1 MGAPKRISVAGCPVD
16 MISLDEV
23 VDELCQRIDQRRR
36 THVVFI
42 NAAKVVRC
50 RQSPDLRAAVERAD
64 MLLADG
70 VPIVW
75 ASRLRRTPLPGR
87 VNGTDLMERMLA
99 TSAEHGYSVY
109 LLGARPEVL
118 QHVIAEIQNRYP
130 RIKIVGFRHGYFS
143 KADETNIVRD
153 INESRPDL
161 LLIGMSTPQKE
172 LWGDRHLHSLDVA
185 VCQGVGGSFDVLAG
199 LTTRAPLWMQHYG
212 LEWFYRLL
220 QEPRRLWRRYLE
232 TNCVFVWLVL
242 VDLVAPRKNGA

>member
-1 MGAPKRISVAGCPVD
+1 MGAPRRIFVAGCPVD
-16 MISLDEV
+16 RISLDEV
-23 VDELCQRIDQRRR
+23 VSELCQRIDRRVR
-36 THVVFI
+36 THVIFI

-50 RQSPDLRAAVERAD
+50 QQLADLRTAVERAD

-99 TSAEHGYSVY
+99 VSAERGYSVY

-118 QHVIAEIQNRYP
+118 QRAIAEIQNRYP
-130 RIKIVGFRHGYFS
+130 RLKIAGFRHGYFS
-143 KADETNIVRD
+143 EADEANIVRD
-153 INESRPDL
+153 INECRPDL

-172 LWGDRHLHSLDVA
+172 LWGDRHLHSLNVP

-199 LTTRAPLWMQHYG
+199 LTTRAPLWMQRHG

-220 QEPRRLWRRYLE
+220 QEPGRLWRRYLE
-232 TNCVFVWLVL
+232 TNCAFVRLVL
-242 VDLVAPRKNGA
+242 VDLVASRKNDA

>member
-1 MGAPKRISVAGCPVD
+1 MGVPKRISVAGCPVD
-16 MISLDEV
+16 QISLDEV
-23 VDELCQRIDQRRR
+23 VGELCQRIDQRQR
-36 THVVFI
+36 THVIFI

-50 RQSPDLRAAVERAD
+50 QQSPDLRGAVERAD

-99 TSAEHGYSVY
+99 VSTERGYSVY

-118 QHVIAEIQNRYP
+118 QRAIGEIQNRYP
-130 RIKIVGFRHGYFS
+130 RLKIAGSRHGYFS
-143 KADETNIVRD
+143 EADETTIVRD

-172 LWGDRHLHSLDVA
+172 LWGDRHLQSLNVP

-199 LTTRAPLWMQHYG
+199 LTARAPLWMQHYG

-232 TNCVFVWLVL
+232 TNCAFVRLVL
-242 VDLVAPRKNGA
+242 VDLMASRKNGA